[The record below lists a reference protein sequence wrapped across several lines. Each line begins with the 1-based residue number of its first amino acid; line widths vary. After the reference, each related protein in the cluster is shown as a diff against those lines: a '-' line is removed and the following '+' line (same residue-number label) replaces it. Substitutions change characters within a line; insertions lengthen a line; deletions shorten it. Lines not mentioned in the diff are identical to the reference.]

1 MSNFNTIEW
10 RDNKLILL
18 DCTKL
23 PLEEKYISCK
33 TYEELAYAIKIL
45 IVRGAPAIGVA
56 AAYGVVL
63 SAQEAISK
71 GLREEQFYDYIIEGK
86 RVLSLTR
93 PTAVNLFWAL
103 KRMENKLNKSRS
115 LPETRICDLLLQ
127 EAKLIQQED
136 IICCKKIGEYGNQ
149 VITYNA
155 GILTHCNAGALATAG
170 IGTALGVIR
179 KAFESRK
186 NIHVYSDETRPL
198 LQGAR
203 LTAWELCKDNIP
215 TTLITDNMAG
225 YLMKLKKIDVVVV
238 GADRI
243 ASNGDTANKIGT
255 YSAAVLAKEHGI
267 PFFIAAPKS
276 TIDISLRNGDEINI
290 EERDKDEVRNIF
302 GTQIAPCNVD
312 TFNPAF
318 DVTPHNYITGIIT
331 EEGIIRE
338 PYELSIK
345 EMFKEIE

>member
-1 MSNFNTIEW
+1 MSNFKTLEW
-10 RDNKLILL
+10 HNDKLILV

-23 PLEEKYISCK
+23 PAEEKYISCQ
-33 TYEELAYAIKIL
+33 TYEDLAFAIKKL

-56 AAYGVVL
+56 AAYGAVL
-63 SAQEAISK
+63 SAQQAISR
-71 GLREEQFYDYIIEGK
+71 GLKKDDFYKFIIEGIRK
-86 RVLSLTR
+86 LALTR

-103 KRMENKLNKSRS
+103 NRMEVKLNQVRYEKENEIR
-115 LPETRICDLLLQ
+115 DLLLE
-127 EAKLIQQED
+127 EAKLIHEED
-136 IICCKKIGEYGNQ
+136 IECCRKIGCYGNQ
-149 VITYNA
+149 IVAENSN
-155 GILTHCNAGALATAG
+155 ILTHCNAGALATTG

-179 KAFESRK
+179 TAQSSGK

-203 LTAWELCKDNIP
+203 MTAWELLKDNIP
-215 TTLITDNMAG
+215 VTLITDNMAG
-225 YLMKLKKIDVVVV
+225 YLMKLKKINLVIV

-243 ASNGDTANKIGT
+243 AANGDTANKIGT

-276 TIDISLRNGDEINI
+276 TIDISLKSGDEINI
-290 EERDKDEVRNIF
+290 EERDKDEVRNLF
-302 GTQIAPCNVD
+302 GTRIAPSTVD

-331 EEGIIRE
+331 EKGILRE
-338 PYELSIK
+338 PYEISIK
-345 EMFKEIE
+345 EIFEI